1 MAEEQGEDRQLIIDQ
16 LIALASGIGKTFAP
30 FCEVVVHD
38 LSRSD
43 HAVVHIENNLTGRA
57 VGDPATELGLA
68 RLADPHYKQVIANYQ
83 NQLKDGRQLKSTSV
97 GIRDGSG
104 RYVAALCL
112 NIDLTQ
118 FHSVLGILEQF
129 SRIETE
135 NGPLETLE
143 TTNNDRIKKHINAFA
158 ARHASAPRS
167 LKTEERQTLVRELKL
182 AGLLDIRH
190 ASSTIA
196 KYLNVSRAT
205 IYNDMKLSN
214 I

>member
-1 MAEEQGEDRQLIIDQ
+1 MARKQDAEHQLIIDQ
-16 LIALASGIGKTFAP
+16 LVALATGIGKTFAP

-38 LSRSD
+38 LCRSD

-68 RLADPHYKQVIANYQ
+68 RLGDPHYKQIIANYQ
-83 NQLKDGRQLKSTSV
+83 NHLKDGRQLKSTSI
-97 GIRDGSG
+97 GIRDSSG
-104 RYVAALCL
+104 NYVAALCL

-129 SRIETE
+129 SKIETQG
-135 NGPLETLE
+135 GPLESLE
-143 TTNNDRIKKHINAFA
+143 TTNSDRIKKHINAFA
-158 ARHASAPRS
+158 ARHASTPGS
-167 LKTEERQTLVRELKL
+167 LSTEERQALVRELKL

-190 ASSTIA
+190 ASGTIA
-196 KYLNVSRAT
+196 KYLSVSRAT

-214 I
+214 T